1 MKKKG
6 TLYVVSTPIGN
17 MEDIT
22 LRALRILK
30 EVHLIAAE
38 DTRRTRK
45 LLNVY
50 DINCPLTSL
59 HDQNEL
65 KKSASI
71 ISRLNDGMDVAYVS
85 DAGTPGISDPGYI
98 LINQAIDHAIN
109 VVPIPGPSAVVAA
122 LSASGL
128 PMDSFAFLGF
138 LPSRAGKRKQ
148 QLESLR
154 DEKKT
159 MVFYESPRRIL
170 ATLKEIEKIL
180 GNRNAVIV
188 RELTKVYE
196 EILRGNLRELI
207 NTLQKR
213 DIKGEITLL
222 ISGAE
227 KHPEPYSREK
237 LTTRYNELH
246 TDPNLSTRDIV
257 NIISEEMGM
266 QRKEVYK
273 EVLQYLKE
281 FENKDL

>member
-1 MKKKG
+1 MNKKG

-22 LRALRILK
+22 LRALRVLK
-30 EVHLIAAE
+30 EVQLIAAE

-50 DINCPLTSL
+50 GINCPLTSL

-138 LPSRAGKRKQ
+138 PPSRAGKRKQ

-159 MVFYESPRRIL
+159 MVFYESPKRIL

-207 NTLQKR
+207 NTLQER
-213 DIKGEITLL
+213 NIKGEITLL

-227 KHPEPYSREK
+227 KHPEPYSHEK

-257 NIISEEMGM
+257 NVISEEMGVS
-266 QRKEVYK
+266 RKEVYK

-281 FENKDL
+281 LKNVE